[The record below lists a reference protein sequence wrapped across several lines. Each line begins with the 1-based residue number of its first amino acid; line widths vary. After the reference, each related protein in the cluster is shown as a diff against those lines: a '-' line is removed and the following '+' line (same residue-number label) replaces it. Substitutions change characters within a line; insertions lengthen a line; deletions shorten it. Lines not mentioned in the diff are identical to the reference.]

1 MNGASPKVS
10 EASKAIR
17 RFFLTGVVLLRV
29 VYPYLEEVDLRLKG
43 AISCCQNV
51 GA

>member
-1 MNGASPKVS
+1 MNGASPNVS

-17 RFFLTGVVLLRV
+17 RFFLMGVVLLRV

-43 AISCCQNV
+43 AISCRQNV